1 MHKSLIIFFM
11 CVIATCFIHVNADA
25 VPSCPTDAT
34 NAEQCN
40 IVTGCEWND
49 PVCTHCVDNYYYD
62 TDKTCKSCPS
72 SHPSS
77 VAGSVNG
84 QSDCYKTCSSG
95 SVTGG
100 TQTAT
105 SDKAY
110 YPNDCSY
117 TLTCNMGYYKS
128 DNECKKC
135 PYGSTCAAGAESI
148 NNCYFAAGTVF
159 KDSNSNGSD
168 RTYILPANAG
178 LSNSLK
184 NAN

>member
-1 MHKSLIIFFM
+1 MLKRVLYYFGVLIVACFVQSDSRAVT
-11 CVIATCFIHVNADA
+11 CPDTTDQATCINV
-25 VPSCPTDAT
+25 V
-34 NAEQCN
+34 
-40 IVTGCEWND
+40 GCEFNSMGGCA
-49 PVCTHCVDNYYYD
+49 PCTDNKYYD

-84 QSDCYKTCSSG
+84 QSDCYKTCSNT

-117 TLTCNMGYYKS
+117 TLTCNTGYYKS